1 MTIFI
6 IMSASSLSAAKR
18 RRAGVQNAT
27 PPPPPPQDN
36 VSLMQSNQKQGKIPI
51 QNYLTTL
58 EKRVMVLEQK
68 INEDQGVTNLSFEI
82 EDGGEKK
89 TIKITDFIEGM
100 DLKIQLLAD
109 ELANLKDAIIGL
121 QKFTMEVNVAMSK
134 KILEDPIE
142 YNEKEI

>member
-1 MTIFI
+1 MIIFI

-18 RRAGVQNAT
+18 RRAGVQIST
-27 PPPPPPQDN
+27 PPTPPVDN
-36 VSLMQSNQKQGKIPI
+36 VSIMQTNQKQAKIPI

-58 EKRVMVLEQK
+58 EKRVMGLEQK
-68 INEDQGVTNLSFEI
+68 LNEEQGVTNLSFEI
-82 EDGGEKK
+82 EEDGEKK
-89 TIKITDFIEGM
+89 TIRITDFMEGL

-109 ELANLKDAIIGL
+109 EIANLKDAIIGL

-134 KILEDPIE
+134 KLLEDSIE